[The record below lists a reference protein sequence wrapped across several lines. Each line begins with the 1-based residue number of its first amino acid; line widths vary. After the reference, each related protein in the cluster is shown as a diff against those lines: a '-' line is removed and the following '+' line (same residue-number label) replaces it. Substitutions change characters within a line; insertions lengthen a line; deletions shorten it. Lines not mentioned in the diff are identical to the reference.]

1 MMKADWHALFC
12 PQCKEKAYLKVD
24 FTGICRLT
32 PDGSEDVGPHTWDG
46 NSACICTTC
55 GFKGVAS
62 MFAFEA
68 NDAGMVDLRPDDEIT
83 FEIIVSGMVT
93 NDRDEAILA
102 DEAGVD
108 PQFWD
113 VELRRA
119 NMRSGVID
127 IIAETENIDSYGVA
141 DAVAQGLEEMSGAGV
156 EWV

>member
-1 MMKADWHALFC
+1 MIKADWHNMFC
-12 PQCKEKAYLKVD
+12 PQCKEKAFLNIE
-24 FTGICRLT
+24 FSGICKLT
-32 PDGSEDVGPHTWDG
+32 PDGSEDTGAHEWDG

-68 NDAGMVDLRPDDEIT
+68 NDAGVVDLQPDDEIT

-119 NMRSGVID
+119 NMRSGVVD
-127 IIAETENIDSYGVA
+127 IIAETEDIDSYDVA